1 MMAAHGDGEW
11 MGYLAAMLTT
21 LAFVPQAI
29 QVIRSK
35 DTRGI
40 SLPMYV
46 IFTAGVACWVGYGV
60 ALGSWPMI
68 VANLVTIVLALVI
81 LVLKC
86 RYG

>member
-1 MMAAHGDGEW
+1 MMAVQGDSEW
-11 MGYLAAMLTT
+11 LGYLAAMLTT

-68 VANLVTIVLALVI
+68 VANLVTMVLALVI

>member
-68 VANLVTIVLALVI
+68 VANLVTIALALVI
-81 LVLKC
+81 LALKC

>member
-1 MMAAHGDGEW
+1 MMASGDGEW
-11 MGYLAAMLTT
+11 MGYLAAALTT
-21 LAFVPQAI
+21 LAFVPQAM
-29 QVIRSK
+29 QVIRTK

-46 IFTAGVACWVGYGV
+46 IFIAGVACWTGYGV

-68 VANLVTIVLALVI
+68 VANLVTIALALVI
-81 LVLKC
+81 LAMKC